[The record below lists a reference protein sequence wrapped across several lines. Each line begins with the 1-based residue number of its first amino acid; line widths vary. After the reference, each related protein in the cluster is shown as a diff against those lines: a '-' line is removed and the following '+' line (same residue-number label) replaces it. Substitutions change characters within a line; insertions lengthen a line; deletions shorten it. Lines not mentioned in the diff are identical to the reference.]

1 MEELDWPLAKAYR
14 ECTHFAQVLNIDCFK
29 LNICRSF
36 ILPVVYGAFLAYAQ
50 LFLNKL
56 NEVRL
61 GSCSLGFRC

>member
-14 ECTHFAQVLNIDCFK
+14 ECIHFAHIPNIDRFK

-56 NEVRL
+56 NEVRVDF
-61 GSCSLGFRC
+61 CSLILWC